1 MSMVGPS
8 SGKCRRIKIEIVI
21 KSHTKSS
28 TSHIGAEMMTAPGLC
43 VSVDQMESPI
53 PGLVAH
59 MKGLPTKCRY
69 SAATVFVDHYSQMR
83 YRSEERR
90 VGKEC

>member
-1 MSMVGPS
+1 MVGPS

-59 MKGLPTKCRY
+59 MKGLPTKRPY
-69 SAATVFVDHYSQMR
+69 SAATVFVDQT
-83 YRSEERR
+83 
-90 VGKEC
+90 VGWDMSTFRKC